1 MSPDEGDLGPSPT
14 NEAPAG
20 VALVRDNQGTRT
32 HIFLVFAMALVIAIV
47 TGLSLL
53 VIRHQLTKQVTG
65 NLSQDLVH
73 SVTAF
78 QNLQAERLADLER
91 ENALLAKLPTLKALM
106 TSGDDLTIQNEAAE
120 FWKLS
125 GADLFVLADPSGR
138 IVAAFS
144 QSGPLDP
151 ALRPGL
157 KILLNTPD
165 KHYLIGNSSLYACA
179 LQPLYFGS
187 DREGTVLGYLVIGTS
202 IERTVRQMSEPTGV
216 EAAFLNGDQIVAT
229 TLEPGLNPYIA
240 KQSSQLS
247 GTLAPATVTLG
258 NTRFLSATED
268 LSVAATSPLRLV
280 VLKSFKPAE
289 ESINRIDRVV
299 LIVGFLSLLS
309 GTALMIVVSRVM
321 TRPLE
326 ELSGSVR
333 AFGLGDVAH
342 RIPVHGTREVR
353 QLSAAFARMR
363 SEIHKANLA
372 VVESERLATIG
383 RMASS
388 VSHDLRHYLAAIYAN
403 AEFLASDR
411 FSAKERTEI
420 FSDIRA
426 AVTGTTDM
434 LESLLIFS
442 RTGSSIRRKPE
453 LMATLLESAT
463 TLVRTHPDAEGVT
476 LVVHCAQPAET
487 NAVVDGKQI
496 ERAISNLLLNACQ
509 STRSLGAAAYV
520 AVTMETADG
529 QIIVN
534 VIDNGPGVP
543 ARIRKHL
550 LCDPFVSEGKQ
561 KGTGL
566 GLTLAHCI
574 AEEHGGEVILLGS
587 RPGET
592 IFQMKVARAIP
603 PQEALGACQPE
614 HHEQV
619 IPDENI

>member
-1 MSPDEGDLGPSPT
+1 MYHEEDDLGPSPT
-14 NEAPAG
+14 NQALAG
-20 VALVRDNQGTRT
+20 VAQVRDNQGTRT

-53 VIRHQLTKQVTG
+53 VIRHQLTNQVTD

-120 FWKLS
+120 FWHVS

-144 QSGPLDP
+144 QGGAADP
-151 ALRPGL
+151 GLRAGL
-157 KILLNTPD
+157 KILLSAPD

-187 DREGTVLGYLVIGTS
+187 DQEGTVLGYLIIGAS
-202 IERTVRQMSEPTGV
+202 IEHTVRQMSDPTGV

-229 TLEPGLNPYIA
+229 TLEPGLLSHLA
-240 KQSSQLS
+240 RQSSHLT
-247 GTLAPATVTLG
+247 GTSRAPATVTLG

-268 LSVAATSPLRLV
+268 LSAASTSPLRLV

-309 GTALMIVVSRVM
+309 GTALMIIVSRVM

-342 RIPVHGTREVR
+342 RIPLHGTREVR

-372 VVESERLATIG
+372 VLESERLATIG

-403 AEFLASDR
+403 SEFLASDR
-411 FSAKERTEI
+411 FSAKERAEI

-426 AVTGTTDM
+426 AVSGTTDM

-442 RTGSSIRRKPE
+442 RTGTSIRRKPE

-463 TLVRTHPDAEGVT
+463 ALVRTHPDAEGVT
-476 LVVHCAQPAET
+476 LVAHCARPVET
-487 NAVVDGKQI
+487 TAVVDGKQI

-509 STRSLGAAAYV
+509 AVRSMGAAAYV
-520 AVTMETADG
+520 AVTLEVETG
-529 QIIVN
+529 Q
-534 VIDNGPGVP
+534 
-543 ARIRKHL
+543 
-550 LCDPFVSEGKQ
+550 
-561 KGTGL
+561 
-566 GLTLAHCI
+566 LTINA
-574 AEEHGGEVILLGS
+574 G
-587 RPGET
+587 
-592 IFQMKVARAIP
+592 
-603 PQEALGACQPE
+603 
-614 HHEQV
+614 
-619 IPDENI
+619 

>member
-1 MSPDEGDLGPSPT
+1 LSHEEDDVVPSPT
-14 NEAPAG
+14 NETLAG
-20 VALVRDNQGTRT
+20 VTPVRETQGTRT

-120 FWKLS
+120 FWHDS

-144 QSGPLDP
+144 QSGSVDP
-151 ALRPGL
+151 SLRPGL
-157 KILLNTPD
+157 KILLSTPD

-216 EAAFLNGDQIVAT
+216 EAAFFNGDQIVAT
-229 TLEPGLNPYIA
+229 TLEPGLESHLA
-240 KQSSQLS
+240 QQSGQLS
-247 GTLAPATVTLG
+247 GTSHAPEILKLG

-289 ESINRIDRVV
+289 ESINRIDRLV

-309 GTALMIVVSRVM
+309 GTALMIVVSRLM

-326 ELSGSVR
+326 ELSRSVR

-363 SEIHKANLA
+363 SENHKANLA

-403 AEFLASDR
+403 SEFLASDR
-411 FSAKERTEI
+411 FSAKERAEI

-426 AVTGTTDM
+426 AVSGTTDM

-442 RTGSSIRRKPE
+442 RTGTSIRRKPE
-453 LMATLLESAT
+453 SMATLLESAT
-463 TLVRTHPDAEGVT
+463 ALIRTHPDAEGVT
-476 LVVHCAQPAET
+476 LVAHCAQSVET
-487 NAVVDGKQI
+487 TAVVDGKQI

-509 STRSLGAAAYV
+509 SARLLGAAAYV
-520 AVTMETADG
+520 AVTLETQNG
-529 QIIVN
+529 QIIIN

-543 ARIRKHL
+543 ARIRKNL
-550 LCDPFVSEGKQ
+550 FDPFVSEGKQ

-574 AEEHGGEVILLGS
+574 AEEHGGEVTLLVS
-587 RPGET
+587 HPGET
-592 IFQMKVARAIP
+592 IFQMKVARAISS
-603 PQEALGACQPE
+603 QKMISACEPE
-614 HHEQV
+614 HPEQV
-619 IPDENI
+619 TPDDNL